1 MKIYK
6 SRNWDKNTGR
16 TEECQVIGETKVRE
30 RRIRRKKNQ
39 KNEESEE
46 WRIRRNL
53 TPRSNWLYQKLWS
66 RQNMRLFYHVN
77 ERQSKDLI
85 HCRWHVTLCLKN
97 IRENED
103 EWTRIW
109 PLHCPSLKCFRAER
123 CTGTPANSTFSGP
136 ITHLPSM
143 LCSLMKPFHIPVRK
157 RRQKGLNP
165 FTAPACK
172 ISGLKIHGHPRKQ
185 SIFWLY
191 NTSTFIATRS
201 DENPFTFEREKE
213 NRKA

>member
-1 MKIYK
+1 MKNQK
-6 SRNWDKNTGR
+6 K
-16 TEECQVIGETKVRE
+16 EESEE
-30 RRIRRKKNQ
+30 RRIRRMKNQ